1 MSATRSLSPVIFKH
15 KNLKQDVRLKVF
27 FTDFHVHS
35 SILKSNSRNFS
46 AYFDW
51 VDKKGTGGAA
61 SGQSVAGFKHEMV
74 TDMFPQ
80 FDDRIRWG
88 GKIEIHPNDWHLIG
102 KGANVSCRKV
112 GGFKLP

>member
-1 MSATRSLSPVIFKH
+1 
-15 KNLKQDVRLKVF
+15 
-27 FTDFHVHS
+27 
-35 SILKSNSRNFS
+35 
-46 AYFDW
+46 
-51 VDKKGTGGAA
+51 
-61 SGQSVAGFKHEMV
+61 MV

-102 KGANVSCRKV
+102 KGANVSCHKV

>member
-1 MSATRSLSPVIFKH
+1 MSATSTISPVIFKH

-35 SILKSNSRNFS
+35 SILKSNSQNFS

-51 VDKKGTGGAA
+51 VDKKGTGPAA
-61 SGQSVAGFKHEMV
+61 SGESVARSKYEMV

-88 GKIEIHPNDWHLIG
+88 GKIEIHPNDWHLID
-102 KGANVSCRKV
+102 KGANVSCHKV

>member
-15 KNLKQDVRLKVF
+15 KNLKQDVRLRV

-35 SILKSNSRNFS
+35 SILKSNSQNFS

-51 VDKKGTGGAA
+51 VDKKGTGPAA
-61 SGQSVAGFKHEMV
+61 SGESIARSKYEMV

-80 FDDRIRWG
+80 FDERIRWG
-88 GKIEIHPNDWHLIG
+88 GKIEIHPNDWHSIG
-102 KGANVSCRKV
+102 KGENVSCHKV